1 LIEYILEKNR
11 TKHATIW
18 PTRIDLVVLDF
29 DGVMTEN
36 TVLVHDD
43 GTEAV
48 VCHRGD
54 GWGIARLQE
63 CGVPI
68 IVLSTECNEIVAARC
83 SKLRVPCYHGVND
96 KAQFLV
102 KFLAKEQI
110 SSENVVYLGN
120 DVNDLDAMQIVGFPV
135 SVADGHPT
143 VRNAARLVLLASGG
157 HGAVREL
164 CDMVRGRIQ
173 SKVGED

>member
-1 LIEYILEKNR
+1 
-11 TKHATIW
+11 
-18 PTRIDLVVLDF
+18 VV
-29 DGVMTEN
+29 
-36 TVLVHDD
+36 VHND

-68 IVLSTECNEIVAARC
+68 IVLSTECNEVVAARC
-83 SKLRVPCYHGVND
+83 SKLGVPCYHGVND
-96 KAQFLV
+96 KAQFLGEL
-102 KFLAKEQI
+102 LAKQQI
-110 SSENVVYLGN
+110 SSENVIYLGN
-120 DVNDLDAMQIVGFPV
+120 DVNDLDAMRIVGYPV

-143 VRNAARLVLLASGG
+143 VRKAARLVLRASGG

-164 CDMVRGRIQ
+164 CDTVRARIQ
-173 SKVGED
+173 SKEGEH